1 MEKLKIVSSW
11 MTVLSFIALYILLV
25 WNIVNEFPY
34 ITIYVLVLFV
44 TSLISYV
51 ISNVRKGKTK

>member
-1 MEKLKIVSSW
+1 